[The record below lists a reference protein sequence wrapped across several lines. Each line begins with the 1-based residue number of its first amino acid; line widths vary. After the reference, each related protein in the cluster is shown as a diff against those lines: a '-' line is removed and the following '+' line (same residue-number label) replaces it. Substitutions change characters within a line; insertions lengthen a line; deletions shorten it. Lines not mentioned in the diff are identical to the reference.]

1 MLLLVYRAGPP
12 RKASLDALEELILN
26 LSGPSRAI
34 VIARKEVDLR
44 LHSGENTLFVLSIG
58 EGSLAAGG
66 RGGGF
71 GERKVTSVSCYELKA
86 NTWSLVY
93 KAPPERVGDYEV
105 PYYVSRLPLTM
116 ADGTE
121 TMGYGVVDPEL
132 VTDLTRKSGIDSP
145 A

>member
-1 MLLLVYRAGPP
+1 M
-12 RKASLDALEELILN
+12 DALEELVAHLT
-26 LSGPSRAI
+26 GPSRAI
-34 VIARKEVDLR
+34 VIARKGVDLR
-44 LHSGENTLFVLSIG
+44 PKAGENMLFVFNIG

-71 GERKVTSVSCYELKA
+71 GERKVSAVSCFELKD
-86 NTWSLVY
+86 NSWSLVFR
-93 KAPPERVGDYEV
+93 APPERVEEYEV

-132 VTDLTRKSGIDSP
+132 VSELSKKSGIVSSP
-145 A
+145 

>member
-1 MLLLVYRAGPP
+1 M
-12 RKASLDALEELILN
+12 LDALEELVACLT
-26 LSGPSRAI
+26 GPSRAI
-34 VIARKEVDLR
+34 VIARRDVDLR
-44 LHSGENTLFVLSIG
+44 PRSSENRLFVLSIG

-71 GERKVTSVSCYELKA
+71 GERKVTAVSCFELKS
-86 NTWSLVY
+86 NIWTLVFR
-93 KAPPERVGDYEV
+93 APPERIGEYEV

-121 TMGYGVVDPEL
+121 TIGYGVVDPEL
-132 VTDLTRKSGIDSP
+132 VSELSIKSGIVSS

>member
-1 MLLLVYRAGPP
+1 M
-12 RKASLDALEELILN
+12 DAIEELVAH

-34 VIARKEVDLR
+34 VIAQRDVDLR
-44 LHSGENTLFVLSIG
+44 PQSGENRLFVLNIG

-71 GERKVTSVSCYELKA
+71 GERKVSAVSCFELKS
-86 NTWSLVY
+86 NTWNLVFR
-93 KAPPERVGDYEV
+93 APPERVGEYEV
-105 PYYVSRLPLTM
+105 PYHVTRIPLTM

-121 TMGYGVVDPEL
+121 TMGYGVVDSEL
-132 VTDLTRKSGIDSP
+132 VSELSKKSGIVSS

>member
-1 MLLLVYRAGPP
+1 MV
-12 RKASLDALEELILN
+12 
-26 LSGPSRAI
+26 
-34 VIARKEVDLR
+34 ARRDVDLR
-44 LHSGENTLFVLSIG
+44 PQSGDNMLFVLNIG

-71 GERKVTSVSCYELKA
+71 GERRVSGVCCFELKSNA
-86 NTWSLVY
+86 WSLVFR
-93 KAPPERVGDYEV
+93 APPERVGEYEV

-132 VTDLTRKSGIDSP
+132 VSELSKKSGISSS

>member
-1 MLLLVYRAGPP
+1 
-12 RKASLDALEELILN
+12 LDALEELVAYLT
-26 LSGPSRAI
+26 GQSRAI
-34 VIARKEVDLR
+34 VIARRDVDLR
-44 LHSGENTLFVLSIG
+44 PQSEENRLFVLNIG

-71 GERKVTSVSCYELKA
+71 GERKVSAVSCFELKDS
-86 NTWSLVY
+86 TWSLIFR
-93 KAPPERVGDYEV
+93 APPERVGEYEV
-105 PYYVSRLPLTM
+105 PYYISRLPLTM

-132 VTDLTRKSGIDSP
+132 VSELSRKSGIASS

>member
-1 MLLLVYRAGPP
+1 M
-12 RKASLDALEELILN
+12 LDALEELVACLT
-26 LSGPSRAI
+26 GPSRAI
-34 VIARKEVDLR
+34 VIARKDVDLR
-44 LHSGENTLFVLSIG
+44 PGSGGNTLFVLSIG

-71 GERKVTSVSCYELKA
+71 GERKVSAVSCFELKGDA
-86 NTWSLVY
+86 WTLVFR
-93 KAPPERVGDYEV
+93 APPERAEEYEV
-105 PYYVSRLPLTM
+105 PYYVSRLPLTL

-132 VTDLTRKSGIDSP
+132 VSELSRKSGIVSS

>member
-1 MLLLVYRAGPP
+1 MLDP
-12 RKASLDALEELILN
+12 LEELVACLT
-26 LSGPSRAI
+26 GPSRAI
-34 VIARKEVDLR
+34 VIARKDVDLR
-44 LHSGENTLFVLSIG
+44 PGSGENTLFVLNVG

-71 GERKVTSVSCYELKA
+71 GERKVSAVSCFELKGDA
-86 NTWSLVY
+86 WTLVFR
-93 KAPPERVGDYEV
+93 APQERAGEYEV
-105 PYYVSRLPLTM
+105 PYYVSRLPLTL

-132 VTDLTRKSGIDSP
+132 VSELSRKSGIVSS